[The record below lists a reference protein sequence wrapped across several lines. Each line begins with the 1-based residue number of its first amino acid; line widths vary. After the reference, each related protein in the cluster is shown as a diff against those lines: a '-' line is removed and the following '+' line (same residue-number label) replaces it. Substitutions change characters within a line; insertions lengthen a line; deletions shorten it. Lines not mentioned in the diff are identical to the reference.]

1 MAKKKVIELPLVSRQ
16 AKIELRGSRLSV
28 LRQCELAGVSRSSL
42 YYEPRGVSALE
53 HGLMV
58 AIDKEYMLHPFYGSP
73 RMTAAL
79 VRQGWVVNHKRVER
93 LMRRMGIVA
102 LYPKRNISKAV
113 KENLVFPYLLRGLT
127 IEKVHQVWS
136 TDITY
141 IPLAHGFLYL
151 TAVMDW
157 YSRYVLSWSV
167 SNTMSVGWCIAAVTA
182 ALEHGTP
189 EIFNTDQGGQYTS
202 PQFTGMLVGRNI
214 RVSMDGR
221 GRALDNIF
229 IERLWR
235 SVKYE
240 DVYLKDYRDG
250 HEVERGLSS
259 YFRFYN
265 TERVH
270 QSLGYKTPAEVFFR
284 R

>member
-53 HGLMV
+53 HRLMV

-79 VRQGWVVNHKRVER
+79 VRQGWAVNHKRVER

-202 PQFTGMLVGRNI
+202 PQFTGMLVERNI

>member
-53 HGLMV
+53 HRLMV

-202 PQFTGMLVGRNI
+202 PQFTGMLVERNI